1 MTVDKY
7 KVRLVLQGQH
17 MRQGVDYEHSFSPV
31 PHASSFRTMLSIAI
45 ANDMHIEHI
54 DISQACV
61 QADLIEVDKVMLN
74 GGAISE
80 VEATGH
86 GVSVKCGK

>member
-1 MTVDKY
+1 
-7 KVRLVLQGQH
+7 

-31 PHASSFRTMLSIAI
+31 PHASSFRTMLSIAT
-45 ANDMHIEHI
+45 ANNMHIEHI
-54 DISQACV
+54 DISHALV
-61 QADLIEVDKVMLN
+61 QANLIEGDKVMPN

-80 VEATGH
+80 VKATGH